1 MAPMNRQNLE
11 APRRES
17 KTLRYRHPLYRAP
30 RTRATGQLLARA
42 LLALALLVGPAQA
55 YAQEGGEDEESEEA
69 RAERVSNLYV
79 SAVKLYNEGRNREAI
94 AKFDEAI
101 ALDPQ
106 PVFHCNRAAVLLKV
120 SELGRAI
127 EDLEVCRDKYA
138 STPEERA
145 QIDAQLQAV
154 ALVDNTLLNHSRS
167 VDVEIANPSTSNG
180 SDSVV
185 IVQPDPPGGETDT
198 DKRRGPL
205 RWVGY
210 TTIALGSALMVSA
223 GALDL
228 ASADLKNR
236 YIQESNGGPGTTQE
250 EYEKLRGMMER
261 RQLAFYAMGFAGIG
275 LNTIGIS
282 SLIIDSL
289 RPPRSGG
296 ESSLW
301 LGPTREGGATLQL
314 RVSF

>member
-1 MAPMNRQNLE
+1 MAAMTDQNFG

-17 KTLRYRHPLYRAP
+17 KTLRHRTPPTSHRDPRSRSTLWPLVSA
-30 RTRATGQLLARA
+30 LA
-42 LLALALLVGPAQA
+42 ALALLLGPSRALAQG
-55 YAQEGGEDEESEEA
+55 QGEESEDEK
-69 RAERVSNLYV
+69 AERVSNLYI

-120 SELGRAI
+120 QELGRAI
-127 EDLEVCRDKYA
+127 EDLEVCRDEYA
-138 STPEERA
+138 SNAKERA

-154 ALVDNTLLNHSRS
+154 TIVDNTLLNHSRS
-167 VDVEIANPSTSNG
+167 VAVEIANPNTAKG
-180 SDSVV
+180 PDTVV
-185 IVQPDPPGGETDT
+185 IVQPDPPGGGEEER
-198 DKRRGPL
+198 RRGPL

-228 ASADLKNR
+228 ASADLKNQ
-236 YIQESNGGPGTTQE
+236 YIKIADGGPGTTQE
-250 EYEKLRGMMER
+250 EYGNLKETLRR
-261 RQLAFYAMGFAGIG
+261 RQQAFYIMGFAGIG

-289 RPPRSGG
+289 KPAKNGK

-301 LGPTREGGATLQL
+301 LRPSLDGGATLQL